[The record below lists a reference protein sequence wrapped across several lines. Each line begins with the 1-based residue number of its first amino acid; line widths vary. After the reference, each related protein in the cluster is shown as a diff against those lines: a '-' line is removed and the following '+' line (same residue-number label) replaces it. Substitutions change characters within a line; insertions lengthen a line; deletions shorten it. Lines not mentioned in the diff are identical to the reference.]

1 MTLEQLKQQDKKYA
15 QVIANYLIKR
25 CEEDKFL
32 ENKILNTN
40 KTLVGCIKYCKSEA
54 QKEAVDGCAICLDED
69 VYNWCVHYF
78 LEDSLDFENKP
89 KPEKKVKEKKP
100 TKVKNEETEKIDTL
114 FGVEEVSKQKDT
126 KPKISRVAEKKS
138 VKEELG
144 EQLSLFDLE

>member
-1 MTLEQLKQQDKKYA
+1 MTLEQLKQQNKKYA

-40 KTLVGCIKYCKSEA
+40 KTLVGCIEYCKSEA
-54 QKEAVDGCAICLDED
+54 KKEAVDGCAICLDED

-78 LEDSLDFENKP
+78 LEDSLDFESKP

-100 TKVKNEETEKIDTL
+100 TKVKKEETEKIDTL

-126 KPKISRVAEKKS
+126 KPKISSTTKKKS